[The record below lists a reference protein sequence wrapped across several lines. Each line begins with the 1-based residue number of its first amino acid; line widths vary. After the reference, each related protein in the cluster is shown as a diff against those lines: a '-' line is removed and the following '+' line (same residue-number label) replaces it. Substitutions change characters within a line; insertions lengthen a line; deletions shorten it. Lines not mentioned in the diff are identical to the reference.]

1 MTENQAPKSES
12 ASERNRRR
20 RRVGKVVSNKMQ
32 KTITVLWQRPMRE
45 ARYGKYITRNTKLH
59 AHDENNEAK
68 IGDVVEIMATRPLSK
83 TKTWRLV
90 RVVRRAHDGL
100 QHTGEKAAEK
110 AGEKAAP
117 TAAKEKPAAKSAAK
131 S

>member
-1 MTENQAPKSES
+1 MTENQAANSES

-32 KTITVLWQRPMRE
+32 KTITVLWQRPVRE
-45 ARYGKYITRNTKLH
+45 ARYGKYVTRNTKLH

-68 IGDVVEIMATRPLSK
+68 IGDLVEIMATRPLSK
-83 TKTWRLV
+83 TKTWRLI
-90 RVVRRAHDGL
+90 RVVRRAHEGV
-100 QHTGEKAAEK
+100 QHAAESTAEAK
-110 AGEKAAP
+110 AVKD
-117 TAAKEKPAAKSAAK
+117 KPAAKPAPK